1 MCSVLGLF
9 TSVVASKYPER
20 VLKSLARGQEMQRAT
35 LAHLRHSFL
44 PADSREW
51 RGDEWGRLNP
61 FFVHL
66 PDLGEQPLQ
75 LPTSPTTK
83 KSTACWGTGRESGAP
98 VNLQGI
104 HIPGRDQGGYPS
116 LRPHR
121 RRPAFLEKCIYNQ
134 GQWQL

>member
-1 MCSVLGLF
+1 M
-9 TSVVASKYPER
+9 VASKYPER

-75 LPTSPTTK
+75 LNCAYESDHQEEHCVLGKGKGVGSSRQSARDPYP
-83 KSTACWGTGRESGAP
+83 REG
-98 VNLQGI
+98 
-104 HIPGRDQGGYPS
+104 PGRLSKSKATQATTS
-116 LRPHR
+116 
-121 RRPAFLEKCIYNQ
+121 FS
-134 GQWQL
+134 